1 MPHTIAHAMP
11 AHHYQ
16 KKIRWSGITKENIAR
31 AIEQGA
37 RIALGTDAAVCP
49 HGQNLLELSYLV
61 ELGRDPMAA
70 IVAGTR
76 TSAELLG
83 LSDRLGTLA
92 AGMTA
97 DLVLC
102 EGDPLTDIGV
112 LGDPG
117 NIVCVV
123 QDGVVRKDL
132 LPPAGRR

>member
-1 MPHTIAHAMP
+1 MPE
-11 AHHYQ
+11 HHYQ
-16 KKIRWSGITKENIAR
+16 KKVRWSGITKENIAR

-49 HGQNLLELSYLV
+49 HGQNLLELRFLV
-61 ELGRDPMAA
+61 DLGMDPMTA

-76 TSAELLG
+76 VSAELLG
-83 LSDRLGTLA
+83 LSDQLGTLT
-92 AGMTA
+92 AGKTA
-97 DLVLC
+97 DLILC
-102 EGDPLTDIGV
+102 DGDPLTDIGV

-132 LPPAGRR
+132 LPAAGTR